1 MKLSRMMQRLVLLF
15 LMLLLGAGLQAQGL
29 QQNRSSLYVYT
40 GTSGAN
46 LSQFND
52 LLKER
57 GHSPLQNR
65 YRSYGL
71 GYQARVNDFILGVEL
86 SQHQGR
92 PSDLEGYRINY
103 RASRAFLNLGY
114 SLTEEGKFQLI
125 HYLSLGMGYLNFQM
139 LPRGKEK
146 DLATF
151 LTNPSQGFIL
161 RKNDIQKGSAYF
173 GDFLTEIGF
182 QLSYDF
188 PIPNRKEALK
198 VVAKAGY
205 SFSPFEGSWAL
216 NGISFDNA
224 QAGAFFRIGTGI
236 SLPDRNFFYKDA
248 TLGVSLIRGIH
259 FTQPDRFNAV
269 LQEKGYQ
276 PLEGRPNNVGL
287 RILGETDGLLY
298 GMDVFNLS
306 LKGKA
311 SATQSHSL
319 NSLRVYANVG
329 KKFFQYKNFGF
340 GVLGGLGYGNLRYSL
355 LQDQKPDFPVLLDL
369 DQKAYDGYL
378 KNSGILL
385 KPEVLLE
392 YGLPMT
398 KSKFFDLVFSTTAG
412 YEAAFPGYKLGG
424 LAMNAYQSGP
434 FISFGLG
441 VRPL

>member
-1 MKLSRMMQRLVLLF
+1 MQRIQLSLCILLF
-15 LMLLLGAGLQAQGL
+15 FWTCSLQGQGL
-29 QQNRSSLYVYT
+29 LQNRSSVYVYT
-40 GTSGAN
+40 GSSGAN

-52 LLKER
+52 LLKAG
-57 GHSPLQNR
+57 GHAPLQNR

-71 GYQARVNDFILGVEL
+71 GYQARVNDFILGLEL

-92 PSDLEGYRINY
+92 PADLEGYRINY
-103 RASRAFLNLGY
+103 RASRALLNFGY

-125 HYLSLGMGYLNFQM
+125 HYLSMGVGYLNFEM
-139 LPRGKEK
+139 LPRGSSK
-146 DLATF
+146 DLSTF
-151 LTNPSQGFIL
+151 LTDPAQGFIL

-188 PIPNRKEALK
+188 PIPNRKEALE

-205 SFSPFEGSWAL
+205 SFSPFESSWAM

-259 FTQPDRFNAV
+259 FSQPDRFNAA
-269 LQEKGYQ
+269 LREKGYL
-276 PLEGRPNNVGL
+276 PLEGRPSNIGL

-306 LKGKA
+306 MKGKA

-319 NSLRVYANVG
+319 NSLRVYANLG
-329 KKFFQYKNFGF
+329 KKFFQYKNFGI
-340 GVLGGLGYGNLRYSL
+340 GALGGLAYGNLRYSL
-355 LQDQKPDFPVLLDL
+355 IQDQKPDFPDLLDL
-369 DQKAYDGYL
+369 DKRNHDGYL
-378 KNSGILL
+378 KNRGIFL
-385 KPEVLLE
+385 KPEILLE

-398 KSKFFDLVFSTTAG
+398 KSKFFDLLFSATAG
-412 YEAAFPGYKLGG
+412 YEVAFPGYKLGG
-424 LAMNAYQSGP
+424 LSMNGYQSGP
-434 FISFGLG
+434 FISFGVG
-441 VRPL
+441 VRP